1 MNKGLMGLAAG
12 VLALAAMEAGAQ
24 DAYKCSTRDGVV
36 YSQLPCPG
44 GRAVGAPRKAASER
58 NAVPPQDR
66 AHRVQRA
73 SLPPEK
79 REECNALDTTLA
91 DEKATLAKLPQPPTP
106 AEEKGLLN
114 AKMRYRKLHC

>member
-1 MNKGLMGLAAG
+1 MKTGLMGLVAG
-12 VLALAAMEAGAQ
+12 AIVLAATQADAQ
-24 DAYKCSTRDGVV
+24 PAYKCSTRDGGVT
-36 YSQLPCPG
+36 YSQVPCAG
-44 GRAVGAPRKAASER
+44 ARDVTAPRSSKADH

-79 REECNALDTTLA
+79 QAECKVLDTTLVEEQA
-91 DEKATLAKLPQPPTP
+91 ALSRLPQPTP
-106 AEEKGLLN
+106 ADEKGLLT

>member
-1 MNKGLMGLAAG
+1 MKKVLLGLAAG
-12 VLALAAMEAGAQ
+12 VLALAATQAGAQ
-24 DAYKCSTRDGVV
+24 AAYKCSTRNGVT
-36 YSQLPCPG
+36 YSQVPCAG
-44 GRAVGAPRKAASER
+44 GREVGAPRSHASDR

-79 REECNALDTTLA
+79 REECKALDTKLA
-91 DEKATLAKLPQPPTP
+91 AEKAALAKLPQPATP